1 MKYVALLTGQGEGC
15 DHTIGCNKKFV
26 VFEATG
32 VSAAL
37 KECKRLWKYHGG
49 ADGEPRVEKIELYA
63 ITETV
68 EVPVK
73 QWNETGAEESEREL
87 AEEELRKVESRAKE
101 LRSKLASSGDGH

>member
-15 DHTIGCNKKFV
+15 DHTIGCNKEFA

-37 KECKRLWKYHGG
+37 KVCKELWEDHGG
-49 ADGEPRVEKIELYA
+49 ADGEPRVEEIELYA

-68 EVPVK
+68 TVPVE
-73 QWNETGAEESEREL
+73 QWNEMDEEESEREL
-87 AEEELRKVESRAKE
+87 AEKELRKVESRAKE
-101 LRSKLASSGDGH
+101 LRSKLASLVD